1 MENGEPLVLI
11 EDNPDDAELIG
22 RALRM
27 AKIFNPVIV
36 ITDGDAA
43 LDYLNG
49 QVEHAGATNFQKPIL
64 FLLDLKL
71 PRRSGFEVLRA
82 IRADVRTCRTPVVIL
97 TSSNQERDIR
107 TAYELG
113 ANSYLTKPMNQ
124 DDLAAMMIAL
134 GAYWIKF
141 NKVAC

>member
-27 AKIFNPVIV
+27 AKIFNPLIV

-49 QVEHAGATNFQKPIL
+49 QVEHAGATSFQKPIL

-82 IRADVRTCRTPVVIL
+82 IRADMRTCRTPVVIL

-124 DDLAAMMIAL
+124 DDLVAMMIAL

>member
-49 QVEHAGATNFQKPIL
+49 QVKHAGETDFQKPIL

-82 IRADVRTCRTPVVIL
+82 IRADVRTCRTPVVVL

-124 DDLAAMMIAL
+124 DDLAAMMMAL